1 MKFRTDFVTN
11 SSSSSYTTVSVH
23 LQEGNSLGCFWED
36 WTAALADDFLLFQ
49 KGEISVKTMAICFAF
64 GSSEELF
71 YSIEEADWQTPQ
83 ELDEALAA
91 LSEERLQTILQER
104 ACQEDYEAF

>member
-36 WTAALADDFLLFQ
+36 WTAALADDF
-49 KGEISVKTMAICFAF
+49 
-64 GSSEELF
+64 
-71 YSIEEADWQTPQ
+71 
-83 ELDEALAA
+83 
-91 LSEERLQTILQER
+91 
-104 ACQEDYEAF
+104 